1 MNYIC
6 MYIDHSRSMYLVNPS
21 YTLVVESHARPIPR
35 CSYPS
40 IGERTGS
47 QRCEVPRW
55 HVVARRRSA
64 EMGDTQKVRDFG
76 SLPSGKLT

>member
-1 MNYIC
+1 

-35 CSYPS
+35 CSYLS

-55 HVVARRRSA
+55 HVVAGR
-64 EMGDTQKVRDFG
+64 QKWAT
-76 SLPSGKLT
+76 PKKLVILAVYPLVN